1 MKRFIGLG
9 YLSALFFA
17 GIFLWRM
24 PVRAEGEA
32 TVKRGIF
39 AGEIE
44 LSGMTAA
51 QAEAAV
57 REYVKELEETE
68 LTFLASADEP
78 VAVTAG
84 ELGISWENSE
94 LVAEALE
101 IGCTGNVI
109 ERYKIMKDLEHENK
123 VFPIEISFDEKAIRE
138 FIESECTQFDTT
150 AKNYSLE
157 RVNGEFR
164 ISEGQTGYTGCG
176 CFCGKGSR
184 LSGRGV
190 GPRALLHPS

>member
-9 YLSALFFA
+9 CLSALFFA

-84 ELGISWENSE
+84 GLGKSR
-94 LVAEALE
+94 A
-101 IGCTGNVI
+101 
-109 ERYKIMKDLEHENK
+109 
-123 VFPIEISFDEKAIRE
+123 
-138 FIESECTQFDTT
+138 
-150 AKNYSLE
+150 
-157 RVNGEFR
+157 
-164 ISEGQTGYTGCG
+164 CG
-176 CFCGKGSR
+176 G
-184 LSGRGV
+184 
-190 GPRALLHPS
+190 GPGDRMYRQCH